1 MLLVSHLRNM
11 EKIFTPGY
19 VTVIRKKDDDYTTV
33 YVTSSKVLHGL
44 DTNENK
50 VREGVIARLR
60 KDPSVVCVLEN
71 KMGYCEETFEHKGF
85 VFTVTIREGRGCV
98 QPSCGMQVH
107 YNKELVYENTYEDRK
122 DEEGFIDKTTLDELG
137 SDIRRILQD
146 IDMECYEDFVDED
159 SVNFQLAEPEQEL
172 EDMYEVALLLKENGY
187 EYERLHTIGY
197 VSEPCL
203 VVHENDLVM
212 IAEKHFSG
220 GFFVEMKRIL
230 GTKENYRLEDILKH
244 ATEALDVETFQYK
257 DGSWAFR
264 KPIYY
269 ELYESNFLTKFEEAV
284 GEIREAIRKVE
295 NHAGAYAED
304 VSPFK
309 TYRDLF
315 TYEVIDQ
322 SLALSKLMI

>member
-1 MLLVSHLRNM
+1 
-11 EKIFTPGY
+11 
-19 VTVIRKKDDDYTTV
+19 
-33 YVTSSKVLHGL
+33 
-44 DTNENK
+44 
-50 VREGVIARLR
+50 
-60 KDPSVVCVLEN
+60 
-71 KMGYCEETFEHKGF
+71 
-85 VFTVTIREGRGCV
+85 
-98 QPSCGMQVH
+98 MQVH

-220 GFFVEMKRIL
+220 GFFVEMKRMSPA
-230 GTKENYRLEDILKH
+230 RLLTSRRSTPGDRTVED
-244 ATEALDVETFQYK
+244 ASEAFPLTTFNFI
-257 DGSWAFR
+257 GSVFKVTYFPA
-264 KPIYY
+264 
-269 ELYESNFLTKFEEAV
+269 LT
-284 GEIREAIRKVE
+284 
-295 NHAGAYAED
+295 
-304 VSPFK
+304 S
-309 TYRDLF
+309 
-315 TYEVIDQ
+315 
-322 SLALSKLMI
+322 

>member
-1 MLLVSHLRNM
+1 M

-19 VTVIRKKDDDYTTV
+19 VTIIRKKDDDYTTA
-33 YVTSSKVLHGL
+33 YVTTSRVLHGSETKE
-44 DTNENK
+44 DK
-50 VREGVIARLR
+50 IREGVIARLR

-71 KMGYCEETFEHKGF
+71 KAGYCEETFEHKGF
-85 VFTVTIREGRGCV
+85 IFTVTIREGRGCV

-107 YNKELVYENTYEDRK
+107 YNNELVFEDAYEDRI
-122 DEEGFIDKTTLDELG
+122 DEDGFINRTALDELCF
-137 SDIRRILQD
+137 DIRRILDD
-146 IDMECYEDFVDED
+146 IDMECFEDFVDED
-159 SVNFQLAEPEQEL
+159 SVNFQPIEPERDL
-172 EDMYEVALLLKENGY
+172 EDMFEVTMLLKENNY
-187 EYERLHTIGY
+187 EYERLHTIGH

-212 IAEKHFSG
+212 IAEKHFCG

-230 GTKENYRLEDILKH
+230 GTRENYNLEDILKR
-244 ATEALDVETFQYK
+244 ATEELDVETFQYK

-264 KPIYY
+264 KTIFY
-269 ELYESNFLTKFEEAV
+269 ELYESNFITKFEDAV
-284 GEIREAIRKVE
+284 ADIREAIRKVE

-304 VSPFK
+304 VDPFK

-322 SLALSKLMI
+322 SLALSKLVI